1 MPRPRLVQSI
11 GIDGF
16 VATDHDSWEM
26 AETLQIAFEL
36 KARVAGK
43 EITSR
48 TVGLSL
54 FNRFNHEVEHFI
66 AGSERGVSLDEAHVS
81 VEDGSYRL
89 VVMLPALIAATVEP
103 DMGRLQA
110 EDSLDQIDARRAK
123 IVRGWQERAR
133 REDGYQV
140 RIESLQSALQP
151 VRISRETDYHAAD
164 QDRWVAVERYVLG
177 RVVDIGGSTEANVH
191 LVLEDTG
198 KRIKATSTEEYLR
211 DQRENYL
218 YHKVQLQIAAHEN
231 IQTGELRD
239 VRLLAFVGE
248 GPSYDERELEA
259 LIEKG
264 TRAWS
269 DVPDSAAW
277 VREQRGSFDE

>member
-1 MPRPRLVQSI
+1 MKRIDELPAQGHHICEMP
-11 GIDGF
+11 
-16 VATDHDSWEM
+16 
-26 AETLQIAFEL
+26 ETRQIAFEL
-36 KARVAGK
+36 KARIAGE

-48 TVGLSL
+48 TVGLSV

-66 AGSERGVSLDEAHVS
+66 SGSGRGVSLDEAHVS

-103 DMGRLQA
+103 DVARLQT
-110 EDSLDQIDARRAK
+110 EDSLDRVDGRRAS
-123 IVRGWQERAR
+123 IVRRWQERAR
-133 REDGYQV
+133 REEGYQV
-140 RIESLQSALQP
+140 NIESPQRSFQP

-164 QDRWVAVERYVLG
+164 QDRWVAVEKYVVG

-198 KRIKATSTEEYLR
+198 KRIKATSSEEYLR

-231 IQTGELRD
+231 TQTGELRD

-248 GPSYDERELEA
+248 GPSYDERELEE

-269 DVPDSAAW
+269 DVPDSVAW
-277 VREQRGSFDE
+277 VREQRGGYDE